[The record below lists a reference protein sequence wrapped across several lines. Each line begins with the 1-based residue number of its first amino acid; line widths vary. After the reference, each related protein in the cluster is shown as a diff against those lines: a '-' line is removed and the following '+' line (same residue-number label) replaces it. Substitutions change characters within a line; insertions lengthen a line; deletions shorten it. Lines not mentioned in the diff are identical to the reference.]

1 MTLNIELIHCSNLFV
16 LLSIGLAHYDKIIP
30 SILVGEG
37 IKQGRMDTHLCH
49 YVCAIVLLWY
59 VSRFGTT
66 LKSRR
71 IGWPTMQALGRVSSK
86 SYDSEWSK

>member
-37 IKQGRMDTHLCH
+37 IMF
-49 YVCAIVLLWY
+49 VLLCY
-59 VSRFGTT
+59 FGMYQG
-66 LKSRR
+66 LE
-71 IGWPTMQALGRVSSK
+71 LH
-86 SYDSEWSK
+86 